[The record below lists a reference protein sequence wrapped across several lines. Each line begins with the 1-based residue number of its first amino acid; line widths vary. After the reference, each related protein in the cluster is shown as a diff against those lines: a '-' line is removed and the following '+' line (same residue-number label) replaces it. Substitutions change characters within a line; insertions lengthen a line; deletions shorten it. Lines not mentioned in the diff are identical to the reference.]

1 MKILILAPYSSP
13 IVQRLFKA
21 LNAYT
26 EHEVWVA
33 SFNVET
39 DLKNKII
46 GLGKLNSFLDYFK
59 INKINKIIKK
69 INPDIVHAHI
79 INHYGLLALLQKKP
93 LLVALWGSDVMVAPN
108 KGSLM
113 KRKFFTLV
121 NGLVAKK
128 ANLLHTSSKHIL
140 NEMVSKY
147 GSDIQS
153 KINVFYWGFPVEE
166 PNTNDYLVI
175 QSSFLKEYGIHKED
189 NLVVATRGLADIYAP
204 ENMIKIIEELSKN
217 NQLKV
222 VVLRG
227 FANDIEVSNFKEKI
241 QNFSDKVVFIN
252 RLLSSNELYVLY
264 SQAKYHISIPTS
276 DALGGGVIEPLL
288 MGSYPILSNIP
299 PYQNFILENSGYIIN
314 DYSVESINILCQKIR
329 NEELQVNIDIIKQNY
344 SAQSIVSRF
353 NDLYLMTLR

>member
-33 SFNVET
+33 SFNVEN
-39 DLKNKII
+39 DPKNKVI
-46 GLGKLNSFLDYFK
+46 GLGNLNSFLDYLK

-79 INHYGLLALLQKKP
+79 INHYGILALLQKKP

-108 KGSLM
+108 KGSMM
-113 KRKFFTLV
+113 KRKFFTLI

-140 NEMVSKY
+140 DEMVSKY

-153 KINVFYWGFPVEE
+153 KINVFYWGFPVEK
-166 PNTNDYLVI
+166 PNAIDCVVI
-175 QSSFLKEYGIHKED
+175 QSSFLKEYGIHKDD
-189 NLVVATRGLADIYAP
+189 NLVVATRGLADIYDP

-227 FANDIEVSNFKEKI
+227 FANDTEVSNFKKKI
-241 QNFSDKVVFIN
+241 QNFSDKVIFIN

-264 SQAKYHISIPTS
+264 NQAKYHISIPVS
-276 DALGGGVIEPLL
+276 DALGGGVVEPLL

-299 PYQNFILENSGYIIN
+299 PYQAFILENSGYILKDYTSESLDVLYEKILN
-314 DYSVESINILCQKIR
+314 D
-329 NEELQVNIDIIKQNY
+329 ELKVDMSAIENKY
-344 SAQSIVSRF
+344 SAEAIVSKF
-353 NDLYLMTLR
+353 NNLYSMISR